1 MSHIGLGRVRGRSLH
16 LSKVLPKGSK
26 TKTTV
31 LGIDI
36 TLGLLGF
43 GLGLQLSTVLA
54 RSLFG
59 NSQRML
65 IMENKC
71 TLVGIPIVMRFDRV

>member
-1 MSHIGLGRVRGRSLH
+1 
-16 LSKVLPKGSK
+16 VLTKGSK
-26 TKTTV
+26 TKTTASN
-31 LGIDI
+31 GI
-36 TLGLLGF
+36 TLGFVGLGL
-43 GLGLQLSTVLA
+43 GLGLQLSTILA

-71 TLVGIPIVMRFDRV
+71 TLVGVPIVMRLGGV